1 MLHINLLIMSK
12 NVLCNYIY
20 PRLRIHHCTV
30 IRCIST
36 QNHYANLK
44 IKPNASVKEIKEAYI
59 NLTKEHHPDSN
70 LNDNANHDQFLKI
83 SESYQILID
92 LKKRQEYDQSK
103 GYSKKPPGKSSRSIF
118 RISTEYLCK
127 LSECIYRLPQGNNE
141 DKRREALR
149 RKHNFEQF
157 QKSKYGLSDLVDI
170 GLVLASLTAAYFLII
185 GILSSTV
192 GKAQKEK
199 HAKMAKYSKL
209 YTDDIDQILEK
220 GGKNWDEADKWI
232 AREYIAK
239 HYREGKNSKR

>member
-1 MLHINLLIMSK
+1 MSK

-30 IRCIST
+30 IRCIAT

-103 GYSKKPPGKSSRSIF
+103 GYSKKPPGKSSRTYSGYQQN
-118 RISTEYLCK
+118 TYANYQNAYTD
-127 LSECIYRLPQGNNE
+127 YRSNE